1 MLFWSGYYFSGMK
14 RWDLIMMHQL
24 DRLINAFGEGGERF
38 PIHEGIQ
45 TTQKEIFIG

>member
-1 MLFWSGYYFSGMK
+1 
-14 RWDLIMMHQL
+14 MMHLL
-24 DRLINAFGEGGERF
+24 DRLLNAFGKEGERF